1 MTAINNKLLPLSREE
16 CLHTLQFIHDLFYNN
31 VTESREHNMV
41 NDKAQQALREYREKV
56 ANGEIIKEN
65 KTPKQKWEDD
75 KKSLRKSIN
84 YFCVSCMGNERGVNN
99 DIRNCTAKNCALY
112 EVRPYQ

>member
-1 MTAINNKLLPLSREE
+1 M
-16 CLHTLQFIHDLFYNN
+16 
-31 VTESREHNMV
+31 
-41 NDKAQQALREYREKV
+41 NDKAQQALQEYREKV
-56 ANGEIIKEN
+56 ASGEIIKES

-84 YFCVSCMGNERGVNN
+84 YMCVMSMGNERGVNN

>member
-1 MTAINNKLLPLSREE
+1 M
-16 CLHTLQFIHDLFYNN
+16 
-31 VTESREHNMV
+31 
-41 NDKAQQALREYREKV
+41 NDKAQQALQQYREKV
-56 ANGEIIKEN
+56 ANGEIIKES

-84 YFCVSCMGNERGVNN
+84 YMCVMCMGNERGVNN
-99 DIRNCTAKNCALY
+99 DIRNCIAKNCALY

>member
-1 MTAINNKLLPLSREE
+1 MKISKKLAIQILKYLDKYKNFYFP
-16 CLHTLQFIHDLFYNN
+16 FIIVCKGYA
-31 VTESREHNMV
+31 TEDDDFVEIEPCEW
-41 NDKAQQALREYREKV
+41 K
-56 ANGEIIKEN
+56 IIKEN
-65 KTPKQKWEDD
+65 KTPKQKWEED

-84 YFCVSCMGNERGVNN
+84 YMCVSCMGDERGVNN

>member
-1 MTAINNKLLPLSREE
+1 M
-16 CLHTLQFIHDLFYNN
+16 
-31 VTESREHNMV
+31 
-41 NDKAQQALREYREKV
+41 NDKAQQALQEYREKV
-56 ANGEIIKEN
+56 ASGEIIKES

-84 YFCVSCMGNERGVNN
+84 YMCVMCMGNERGVNN

-112 EVRPYQ
+112 EVRPYQQQYGYYISKIDY